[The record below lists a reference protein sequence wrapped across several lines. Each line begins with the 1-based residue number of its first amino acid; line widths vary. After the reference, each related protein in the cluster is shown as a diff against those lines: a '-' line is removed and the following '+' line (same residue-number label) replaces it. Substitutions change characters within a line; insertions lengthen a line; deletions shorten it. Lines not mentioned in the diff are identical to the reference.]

1 MKYEWC
7 LIPNFTSI
15 FTFSE
20 YWIINVAFHNFHGLF
35 FRVNVIFDYCCVV
48 VLFKNDFFFLLWFV
62 ADTLVHHNGY
72 GFVQFASEEEGRQA
86 VEAEN
91 GTMFHGKKISEYQYD
106 WNKHFSGACTDI
118 TGLPLAAIS
127 FPLHTGLSHAPT
139 LPRNNLLE
147 WISKSAHGWCWCC
160 PVNVRNNTG

>member
-1 MKYEWC
+1 MNDAWYQILQASVPSVNIE
-7 LIPNFTSI
+7 LLMLLFTTSMVC
-15 FTFSE
+15 FSE
-20 YWIINVAFHNFHGLF
+20 RMLYLIT
-35 FRVNVIFDYCCVV
+35 V
-48 VLFKNDFFFLLWFV
+48 VLWSCLNNDFCFLLWFV

-91 GTMFHGKKISEYQYD
+91 GTMFHGKKISEYD

-118 TGLPLAAIS
+118 TGLPLAAVS
-127 FPLHTGLSHAPT
+127 FPLHTGLSQAST

-147 WISKSAHGWCWCC
+147 WISKSAHSCCC
-160 PVNVRNNTG
+160 PVNVRDNTG